1 MKFKDTMKTHLSQL
15 FKHRKPMSSDS
26 NQENMDIY
34 EDRDIQVEND
44 KVDDEDDKED
54 GEDDKTEEENEE
66 EAGEKEDVA
75 DEEAD
80 ERYWKAK
87 AKEGVHRVCLSVI
100 SENN

>member
-1 MKFKDTMKTHLSQL
+1 
-15 FKHRKPMSSDS
+15 
-26 NQENMDIY
+26 MDIY
-34 EDRDIQVEND
+34 EDCDIQVEND